1 MAAVLI
7 GGSALGAAFELLFK
21 AVLDAIQKV
30 GRYNS
35 DLRRLK
41 STLDSIKLAN
51 DDIQRFDTILDTP
64 LGETERFAD
73 QLNKGVI
80 LVQKC
85 SNVKRNVFKRLYY
98 SNKISKLE
106 SELLRFFQI
115 EMPVYSMRETKKISV
130 GVNQIA
136 AQLERS
142 VIGGANSGQFVGW
155 CSAPAAPDFV
165 VGVEQSLEELREM
178 LLEDGENVVVLSAP
192 GGCGKTTLAKMI
204 CHDEKIKGVFG
215 ENIFFVTVSRSPCLS
230 VIVQKIFQT
239 VTDNQRVANF
249 QSDEDAI
256 NQLEQLFQRHIRQ
269 NPVLLVLDD
278 VWSSSSGEES
288 LIEKFMLN
296 RPCFKVLVTSRCVF
310 PRFNTYRLKPLSY
323 HQAVELFRHFAFE
336 NGIYSVSSDLVDKAI
351 KCCGGFPLALKVV
364 GRSLYRQREVTWRSR
379 ISKWS
384 NGESIFT
391 SSNDLL
397 CCLKLSLEALDERMR
412 ECYLDLG
419 SFSEDQKIPVAALLD
434 MWVELYNLDEENAL
448 ACLYELFNRNLVDLT
463 RDRTEADD
471 DIEYCNE
478 QFAMQHDLLRELAIY
493 HNGQEPIEYRR
504 RVILDVKNNDL
515 PKWWTERNQ
524 EPINARIM
532 STSTDWYDIKEPK
545 IEVLILNFRARF
557 YILPPFIWGMR
568 NLKVLS
574 LTNNGSCPAKVHNF
588 PAPDH
593 LPNLKRIRLEHIS
606 ISSISSGFL
615 HLRNLRK
622 LSLIM
627 CEIGNALENCDVWP
641 NLVEINIEYSDDL
654 VELPFWFFKLNNLK
668 KLVIGHCPELIKL
681 PEELGNLSNLEVLRL
696 HSCTTLQ
703 ELPES
708 IGRLHKLRFLDLSDC
723 VGIEC
728 LPEQMGQLSSLR
740 KLDMRGCRGLSE
752 LPSSLLN
759 FVPLELRVMCDEE
772 TAYLWGYHDESLD
785 DDDRHR
791 LEEPYPQEEEHPP
804 ERGVLVTGDHGLL
817 VSAMEKRRG
826 GKLK

>member
-41 STLDSIKLAN
+41 STLDSIKLMN

-64 LGETERFAD
+64 LG
-73 QLNKGVI
+73 LNRRK
-80 LVQKC
+80 
-85 SNVKRNVFKRLYY
+85 
-98 SNKISKLE
+98 
-106 SELLRFFQI
+106 
-115 EMPVYSMRETKKISV
+115 ETKKISV

-142 VIGGANSGQFVGW
+142 GIGGANSGQFVGW
-155 CSAPAAPDFV
+155 CSAPAAPEFV
-165 VGVEQSLEELREM
+165 VGVEQSLEELRDM

-192 GGCGKTTLAKMI
+192 GGCGKTTLAKKI

-215 ENIFFVTVSRSPCLS
+215 ENIFFVTVSRSPCLNI
-230 VIVQKIFQT
+230 IVQKIFQT
-239 VTDNQRVANF
+239 VTDNQHVPNF

-278 VWSSSSGEES
+278 VWSSSSGEEC
-288 LIEKFMLN
+288 LIEKFILN
-296 RPCFKVLVTSRCVF
+296 RPCYKVLVTSRCVF

-336 NGIYSVSSDLVDKAI
+336 NGMCSVSSDLVDKVI

-419 SFSEDQKIPVAALLD
+419 SFSEDQKIPVVALLD

-471 DIEYCNE
+471 DIEYYE
-478 QFAMQHDLLRELAIY
+478 TAI
-493 HNGQEPIEYRR
+493 
-504 RVILDVKNNDL
+504 
-515 PKWWTERNQ
+515 
-524 EPINARIM
+524 
-532 STSTDWYDIKEPK
+532 SDWYDIKAPK
-545 IEVLILNFRARF
+545 IEVLILNFRASL
-557 YILPPFIWGMR
+557 YILPNYILRIR

-593 LPNLKRIRLEHIS
+593 FPNLKRIRLEHIS
-606 ISSISSGFL
+606 LSSISTSFL

-622 LSLIM
+622 MSLIM
-627 CEIGNALENCDVWP
+627 CETGNALENCDILP

-654 VELPFWFFKLNNLK
+654 VELPFWFFKLNHLK
-668 KLVIGHCPELIKL
+668 KLVISHCPELITL

-708 IGRLHKLRFLDLSDC
+708 IGRLRKLRFLDLSDC
-723 VGIEC
+723 VGIEY
-728 LPEQMGQLSSLR
+728 LPEQMGQLSSLK

-759 FVPLELRVMCDEE
+759 LVQLELRVMCDEE

-791 LEEPYPQEEEHPP
+791 VCLDNDDGRHSYVEHLQSYSSL
-804 ERGVLVTGDHGLL
+804 RSLQ
-817 VSAMEKRRG
+817 K
-826 GKLK
+826 